1 MGSNYPFY
9 YFGLS
14 FEIWGIQL
22 SLFVYNDFRVCTI
35 TTIFADKQKM
45 IICNK
50 SVTSIAVFFFKLI
63 TEIYFLVIK

>member
-22 SLFVYNDFRVCTI
+22 SLFVYNDFRGRTI

-50 SVTSIAVFFFKLI
+50 SVTSVAVFFFKLI
-63 TEIYFLVIK
+63 TEIYFLVIQ